1 MRKSLIIC
9 PVGNP
14 ITFDNRFDKDN
25 HWRYTKENRQYETL
39 VFAYSNFRPEM
50 DSYDIL
56 ALQKGFKWSLSK
68 DWLCNNKIDY
78 SKYEYIGFMDDDLI
92 TDIDNV
98 NRALTIAHESDS
110 KIFQMSVTKDSDE
123 FFPILRNKSGIKYTK
138 TNFVETMGMFI
149 HTSLMPTVLEFWS
162 KYDIYCGWGFD
173 KVLCDITK
181 TDATVIH
188 KSQMYHPAKVSSYD
202 KSAAFTEMDNVLYHI
217 TPQFMKD
224 KYNEDWSFKESQI
237 EKQIVMEIT

>member
-25 HWRYTKENRQYETL
+25 HWRYTKENRLYETM
-39 VFAYSNFRPEM
+39 VFAYSDFRPEM

-56 ALQKGFKWSLSK
+56 TLQKGFKWSLSK

-98 NRALTIAHESDS
+98 NRALTIAHESGS

-149 HTSLMPTVLEFWS
+149 HTSLMPTVLEFWN

-188 KSQMYHPAKVSSYD
+188 KSQMYHPAKPSSYD
-202 KSAAFTEMDNVLYHI
+202 KSAAFAEMDSVLYHI